1 VAITR
6 SHMSKQ
12 ITKAPSKR
20 RKKMLTDRNKRK
32 VKKVVK
38 GLSKASKT
46 HASQARTLKGLL
58 KNGKKKRSKS
68 RNR

>member
-1 VAITR
+1 
-6 SHMSKQ
+6 MSKQ

>member
-1 VAITR
+1 
-6 SHMSKQ
+6 MSKQ

-38 GLSKASKT
+38 GLNKASKT